1 MLLVIYALTTAVSF
15 TIESPVPSS
24 APPLNGKQ
32 QLGVHLDIWVMP
44 VVMLFVLYWTSK
56 HLSGVA
62 SLTNM
67 LWVMSWSQL
76 PVIVLNLISIPMELS
91 GMQIY
96 EPLFSNK
103 LIIENGLPLFEPAV
117 LQLNSDAVV
126 YFVISTALL
135 LWSFQILLSGVAAV
149 SGVTMKRALW
159 ILTVAVIALM
169 LIRLPITIILG
180 DRDLMDVLGLKGILE
195 P

>member
-1 MLLVIYALTTAVSF
+1 
-15 TIESPVPSS
+15 
-24 APPLNGKQ
+24 
-32 QLGVHLDIWVMP
+32 
-44 VVMLFVLYWTSK
+44 
-56 HLSGVA
+56 
-62 SLTNM
+62 
-67 LWVMSWSQL
+67 
-76 PVIVLNLISIPMELS
+76 
-91 GMQIY
+91 
-96 EPLFSNK
+96 
-103 LIIENGLPLFEPAV
+103 
-117 LQLNSDAVV
+117 LNSDAVV